1 MVVEDMYYLV
11 KVVIKDEINI
21 INKILQDFCI
31 LWNTLAYS
39 GVL

>member
-1 MVVEDMYYLV
+1 MGVEDMYYLV
-11 KVVIKDEINI
+11 KGVIKDEINI

-31 LWNTLAYS
+31 PWNTLAYS